1 MASRSFFLESLV
13 QFETIDSICRNVTGF
28 LARVKPICSDYF
40 FIRDAE

>member
-28 LARVKPICSDYF
+28 LARVKPICSD
-40 FIRDAE
+40 